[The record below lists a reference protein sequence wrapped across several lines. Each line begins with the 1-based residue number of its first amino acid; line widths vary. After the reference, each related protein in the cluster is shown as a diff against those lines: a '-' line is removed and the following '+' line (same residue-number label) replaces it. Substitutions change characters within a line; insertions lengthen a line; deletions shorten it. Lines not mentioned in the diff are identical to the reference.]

1 MCKEANNLAKTTT
14 KPLAQTR
21 KVRKAI
27 DPEVREKQLIALAV
41 NRAEQQLLDGTASS
55 QVITHYLKLGTKN
68 AELEREKL
76 KKEVAVLE
84 AKAEMLQAN
93 KNAEKKYDE
102 VLKAL
107 KVYNGFGEEN
117 DYYHES

>member
-1 MCKEANNLAKTTT
+1 MAKTTT

-107 KVYNGFGEEN
+107 KVYKGFGEEN